1 MAVVVGRSL
10 RPEGQA
16 ALRVAVAEAKGRGV
30 PLYVV
35 QVVTDTLS
43 ENPGQVRDLTD
54 RSKADHKELDEVVEG
69 IRSEGVEATAEFASG
84 SEAPADVILRVA
96 KQRHA
101 SLIVIGMRKRTAV
114 GKMLLGSV
122 AQDVLLGAECNVLA
136 VKASSAD

>member
-35 QVVTDTLS
+35 QAITDTVS
-43 ENPGQVRDLTD
+43 ENPGQVREFTD
-54 RSKADHKELDEVVEG
+54 RLKSDHEELDAVVEG
-69 IRSEGVEATAEFASG
+69 IRSEGVEVTAEFARG
-84 SEAPADVILRVA
+84 AEAPADVILRVA
-96 KQRHA
+96 KQRGA
-101 SLIVIGMRKRTAV
+101 TLIVIGMRKRSAV

-136 VKASSAD
+136 VKASAV